1 MMITIQAVIDRVKS
15 VLPAPYDDYL
25 LQPGINLP
33 AVPIPFSMFSRLEGS
48 GLEVEGVLD
57 GIGVRVETVGQ
68 QHDYTSGEAFA
79 LAIDRAML
87 SPLVDY
93 KIGSVHVANVDR
105 FGGGPYEFEYDDAN
119 RYHFVCSYI
128 LAVQSGIA
136 VY

>member
-1 MMITIQAVIDRVKS
+1 MITVQAVIDRVQA
-15 VLPAPYDDYL
+15 VLPAPYNEYMM
-25 LQPGINLP
+25 QPGIDLP
-33 AVPIPFSMFSRLEGS
+33 SVPIPFAMFSRLEGS

-57 GIGVRVETVGQ
+57 GVGIRVETVGQ
-68 QHDYTSGEAFA
+68 QNNYTSGEEFA

-87 SPLVDY
+87 APLPDY
-93 KIGSVHVANVDR
+93 KIGAVHVAYVNR

-136 VY
+136 LY